1 MVTTCFERDV
11 MEQFVAGTLQ
21 ADLADN
27 VMRHLDECES
37 CESVVEALESRSVAA
52 DSLIAELKHARSQLE
67 DVSPEE
73 SDRVI
78 QRIKAGLSTG
88 GGPLDDTHDGLPSIQ
103 VPHRLRDYELLES
116 LGDGGMGMVYRARH
130 TRLDRIV
137 ALKLIRPD
145 RLRSRVA
152 KDRFD
157 REMKAAGLLEHPNVV
172 RALDAGDVADQ
183 HFLAMEYVNGETLTD
198 LVNREGPLP
207 VSQCCQIIAQAASG
221 LQHIYES
228 GLVHR
233 DIKPSNLM
241 WCPPPEDSDSA
252 GQVKILDLGLA
263 LLSTDASDSG
273 LTSQD
278 QVMGTYDYIAPE
290 QARRS
295 HDVDIRADIYSLGC
309 TFYFLLTGQPPFP
322 GASIAQK
329 LVAHQLETPASVTEF
344 RSDIPEEVV
353 TIIDRMM
360 DKSADDRFAAPT
372 DVLAALRE
380 VDSSCAEL
388 PLTFGYRGNPR
399 ARRHDI
405 VRKWL
410 LSGMG
415 ILFVA
420 MMVFAGRQIIV
431 SSPQGD
437 VIVEWAEGVSPDDV
451 RIEIAGDDGI
461 HIADSNNGWKITVDE
476 GTYSA
481 KLLGDT
487 DELVLQPNRVLVT
500 RKNTERLSVTIRT
513 RPPEPNIQPVL
524 PHERKV
530 TEWVF
535 SVGGRISCWGGR
547 QRFFTSIDEVAADPL
562 RLHTIDLA
570 NASWSS
576 SDLDVL
582 AKLPNLDQL
591 ILNQPNSKGDDS
603 QESDNDSLTPENDS
617 LTPEVVSRIRQIGSL
632 RVLRLQNV
640 QIDDQCLSAISQIEN
655 LRVLALSGI
664 DGLSQEQLDGTRKAM
679 SNCHVLCDIDE
690 TLTDT
695 AADTLIAELPGVSL
709 DRRVARWVLSLGG
722 EVNIDHVTTQ
732 DIVDASRLPESE
744 FKLTTIDLLG
754 CRLKNEEL
762 LRLDGL
768 MDLRKLI
775 LGSLWG
781 PTDLTEHAP
790 EVLVKCEI
798 PQLQNV
804 LFNHVPLTDDS
815 VNAVSE
821 LSNVF
826 ELRIKGTNIT
836 DACFPAL
843 ARLPALERLYLEQT
857 HITGAG
863 FTHLADHDIEAL
875 YLVEAPLTEDGFLSM
890 PSWPNLTTLRVDGTP
905 LTDKAIHAI
914 SRYPLLEDLGLN
926 LLPNTTSQAWDVF
939 QHLSELKQVRF
950 RVNPQSV
957 DDTLFARLAHCSKL
971 ERLDL
976 ELCNVTAG
984 GLLALDRLP
993 LKYLDLRGC
1002 RLITLSGLTELQKQ
1016 MPDCHILSSI
1026 HGYERFTI
1034 SPDADTSDEVQNR
1047 P

>member
-11 MEQFVAGTLQ
+11 MEKFVAGTLQ

-73 SDRVI
+73 SDRVV

-145 RLRSRVA
+145 RLKSQVA
-152 KDRFD
+152 KDRFN

-172 RALDAGDVADQ
+172 RALDAGDVDDQ

-198 LVNREGPLP
+198 LVDREGPLP

-241 WCPPPEDSDSA
+241 WCPPPEGSDSP

-295 HDVDIRADIYSLGC
+295 HEVDIRADIYSLGC

-322 GASIAQK
+322 EASIAQK
-329 LVAHQLETPASVTEF
+329 LVAHQLETPTSLTEF
-344 RSDIPEEVV
+344 RPDVPEEVV

-360 DKSADDRFAAPT
+360 DKSADDRFTAPT
-372 DVLAALRE
+372 DVLDALRE

-388 PLTFGYRGNPR
+388 PLTFAYRGRPG
-399 ARRHDI
+399 ARQSDI
-405 VRKWL
+405 IRKWL
-410 LSGMG
+410 MTGVG

-420 MMVFAGRQIIV
+420 MMAFAGKQIV
-431 SSPQGD
+431 VRTPQGD

-451 RIEIAGDDGI
+451 RIEIVGDDGI

-481 KLLGDT
+481 KLLGDS

-500 RKNTERLSVTIRT
+500 RKNTERLSVTLRAH
-513 RPPEPNIQPVL
+513 PPEPKIQPVL

-530 TEWVF
+530 AEWAL
-535 SVGGRISCWGGR
+535 SVGGRVSFWNSR
-547 QRFFTSIDEVAADPL
+547 EEFFDSEDTLPDNPL
-562 RLHTIDLA
+562 ELHTIDLS
-570 NASWSS
+570 NATWFG
-576 SDLDVL
+576 SDLEQL
-582 AKLPNLDQL
+582 LILPNLDQL
-591 ILNQPNSKGDDS
+591 ILGNPDSEVQRNQQDGRGNRA
-603 QESDNDSLTPENDS
+603 QEAVIQATK
-617 LTPEVVSRIRQIGSL
+617 IRSL
-632 RVLRLQNV
+632 RILNLQDLEIDGSCQTAIAGMDNLQVL
-640 QIDDQCLSAISQIEN
+640 AISGSGTLSHEQFDDIRTKLPEC
-655 LRVLALSGI
+655 RVLG
-664 DGLSQEQLDGTRKAM
+664 DVD
-679 SNCHVLCDIDE
+679 H
-690 TLTDT
+690 TLTDESL
-695 AADTLIAELPGVSL
+695 DTSIAELSEVSL
-709 DRRVARWVLSLGG
+709 DRRVARWVLSVGG
-722 EVNIDHVTTQ
+722 EVNINHFTAQ
-732 DIVDASRLPESE
+732 DIVDWSQLPDNP
-744 FKLTTIDLLG
+744 FRLTTVDLLG
-754 CRLKNEEL
+754 SRVKDEEL
-762 LRLDGL
+762 SRLDGL
-768 MDLRKLI
+768 KHLQKLI

-781 PTDLTEHAP
+781 PTDLTDRSP
-790 EVLVKCEI
+790 
-798 PQLQNV
+798 NV
-804 LFNHVPLTDDS
+804 LAKCQLPALKQLLFNRVPLTDDS
-815 VNAVSE
+815 VH
-821 LSNVF
+821 LISNFDKLF
-826 ELRIKGTNIT
+826 ELRIKGTQIT

-843 ARLPALERLYLEQT
+843 ARLPDLQRLYFEQT
-857 HITGAG
+857 AITGAG
-863 FTHLADHDIEAL
+863 FIHLADHDITSL
-875 YLVEAPLTEDGFLSM
+875 YLVEAPLSDEGFLAM
-890 PSWPNLTTLRVDGTP
+890 PDWPNLSTLRVDGTP
-905 LTDKAIHAI
+905 LSDTAIHSI
-914 SRYPLLEDLGLN
+914 VRYPELVDLGLN
-926 LLPNTTSQAWDVF
+926 LLPNTTSDAWTVLE
-939 QHLSELKQVRF
+939 HLPALTRLRF

-957 DDTLFARLAHCSKL
+957 DDSLFPRLRNCTKL
-971 ERLDL
+971 DHLDL
-976 ELCNVTAG
+976 EHSCVTDH
-984 GLLALDRLP
+984 GLTQLEGLP
-993 LKYLDLRGC
+993 ITYLDLRWC
-1002 RLITLSGLTELQKQ
+1002 RHITPEGVAEVRKIL
-1016 MPDCHILSSI
+1016 PDCRIFSNVEGVRYDQL
-1026 HGYERFTI
+1026 
-1034 SPDADTSDEVQNR
+1034 PPSDSR
-1047 P
+1047 